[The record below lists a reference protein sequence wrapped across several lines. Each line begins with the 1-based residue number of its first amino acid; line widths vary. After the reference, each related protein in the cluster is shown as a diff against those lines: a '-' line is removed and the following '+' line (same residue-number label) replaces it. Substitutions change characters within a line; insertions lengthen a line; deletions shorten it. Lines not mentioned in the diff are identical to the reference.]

1 MKKRTIAHEK
11 RNSMEQ
17 LFSEAYGLSLDPY
30 AEDEDFFSYDVLDE
44 DDNNYNFVENR
55 AQCG

>member
-1 MKKRTIAHEK
+1 MDRTIANEK

-17 LFSEAYGLSLDPY
+17 LFAEAYGLSLDPY
-30 AEDEDFFSYDVLDE
+30 AEDEDFFSYDEVDE

-55 AQCG
+55 ALFG

>member
-1 MKKRTIAHEK
+1 MRKRTITKEK
-11 RNSMEQ
+11 RNSMNQ
-17 LFSEAYGLSLDPY
+17 LFMEAYGLFLDPY
-30 AEDEDFFSYDVLDE
+30 AEDEDFFSYDEVDE

>member
-1 MKKRTIAHEK
+1 MKKRTITKEK
-11 RNSMEQ
+11 RNSTAQ
-17 LFSEAYGLSLDPY
+17 LFMEAYGLFLDSY
-30 AEDEDFFSYDVLDE
+30 AEDEDFFSLDEIDE